1 MMLDDIAFYLSSHG
15 IGTVGVN
22 IFEGARPPTPNQLV
36 ALYQYAGEVPAL
48 IRGIKMEYPGLQV
61 WSRATTEPLAI
72 TLLDSVVDALHG
84 LTEYSTAYA
93 RYLCIEARSS
103 PMDMGADANGRLEYV
118 VNFRVIM
125 ARL

>member
-1 MMLDDIAFYLSSHG
+1 MMLDDIAAYLATKG

-22 IFEGARPPTPNQLV
+22 IFEGSRPATPNQLV
-36 ALYQYAGEVPAL
+36 AVYQYAGEVPAL
-48 IRGIKMEYPGLQV
+48 VYGVKMEYPGLQV
-61 WSRATTEPLAI
+61 WSRATSEPVAI
-72 TLLDSVVDALHG
+72 QLLDKVVDALHG
-84 LTEYSTAYA
+84 LSEYSTNYA

-125 ARL
+125 ARS

>member
-1 MMLDDIAFYLSSHG
+1 MMLDDIAAYLAAHG
-15 IGTVGVN
+15 CGTVGTT
-22 IFEGARPPTPNQLV
+22 IFKGNRPPTPDQLI

-48 IRGIKMEYPGLQV
+48 INGIKMEYPGLQI
-61 WSRATTEPLAI
+61 WSRALTEPVAI

-93 RYLCIEARSS
+93 RYLCLEARSS
-103 PMDMGADANGRLEYV
+103 PMDMGQDENGRIEYV

>member
-1 MMLDDIAFYLSSHG
+1 MLDDIAAYLATKS
-15 IGTVGVN
+15 IGVVGTT
-22 IFEGARPPTPNQLV
+22 IFKGNRPATPDKLI

-48 IRGIKMEYPGLQV
+48 LLGVKLEYPGLQI

-72 TLLDSVVDALHG
+72 TSLDSVVDVLHG
-84 LTEYSTAYA
+84 LSEYSTAYA

-103 PMDMGADANGRLEYV
+103 PMDMGEDVNGRNEYV
-118 VNFRVIM
+118 VNFRVVM